1 MSRVVDALWGVLA
14 MGLWGC
20 IAAMAMYAF
29 ITPDPMMV
37 ERGEQARQQMLLELR
52 EVEARCEAQELHRVR
67 AVREPTDEELAD
79 ARAYC
84 DRTSAWR

>member
-14 MGLWGC
+14 MGLCGC
-20 IAAMAMYAF
+20 IAAMVMYAF
-29 ITPDPMMV
+29 IMPEPGAE
-37 ERGEQARQQMLLELR
+37 ERGREQYAAMMEQLEA
-52 EVEARCEAQELHRVR
+52 EEARCEAQELRRVR
-67 AVREPTDEELAD
+67 AVREPTAEELAD